1 MKKRTKNKGINLN
14 ITTQLTIG
22 FIVIDLVA
30 MLTLFVGYRSVATI
44 VTVDDP
50 QAYLARFSYQ
60 TMVLFLI
67 ILICTGGVSVTII
80 NLIKKALNE
89 INNASAELALGKT
102 NITLNKLGNNEFG
115 VIINDIQQI
124 IDNIDEQAQIAKEAA
139 EGNMTVTIET
149 KSDEDTLGIALNM
162 MIGNTKNTLR
172 QIKEAANQVSAGAN
186 QVSKASDLLA
196 GGTTEQAAAIQ
207 EITASISDV
216 ADKTVTNA
224 TQATEAEALILNALE
239 KVTKGNSEMQEMVVA
254 MEEINKSSES
264 IYKIIKVIDDI
275 AFQTNILA
283 LNAAVE
289 AARAGVAGKGFAIV
303 AEEVRNLAAKCAEAA
318 SSTTDMIEDSIHK
331 ISVGAKA
338 AKETSYALCEISQV
352 VEQSQAL
359 IVDISQASQNQ
370 KNAIF
375 QIEQAIEQVTD
386 VVQTNSSTSEECAA
400 ASAEL
405 MKQAQKVNRLISN
418 FKLN

>member
-1 MKKRTKNKGINLN
+1 MRRKWRKKESNLSV
-14 ITTQLTIG
+14 ITQLAIG
-22 FIVIDLVA
+22 FVVIDLIS

-60 TMVLFLI
+60 TMVLFI
-67 ILICTGGVSVTII
+67 VMLICTGVISTTII

-102 NITLNKLGNNEFG
+102 NITLNKMGNNEFG

-124 IDNIDEQAQIAKEAA
+124 IDNIDEQAQIAQKAA
-139 EGNMTVTIET
+139 EGDMTVTINS
-149 KSDEDTLGIALNM
+149 KSDEDTLGNALNM
-162 MIGNTKNTLR
+162 MIKNTKITLR
-172 QIKEAANQVSAGAN
+172 QIKEAASQVSAGAN

-207 EITASISDV
+207 EITASIADV
-216 ADKTVTNA
+216 ANKTVINA
-224 TQATEAEALILNALE
+224 TQATEAESLILNALE
-239 KVTKGNSEMQEMVVA
+239 KVTKGNNEMQEMVVA

-318 SSTTDMIEDSIHK
+318 SSTADLIEDSIHK

-338 AKETSYALCEISQV
+338 AKESSYALCEISQV

-359 IVDISQASQNQ
+359 IVDISQASQDQ
-370 KNAIF
+370 KNSIF
-375 QIEQAIEQVTD
+375 QIEQAIEQVSD
-386 VVQTNSSTSEECAA
+386 VVQTNSATSEECAA

-405 MKQAQKVNRLISN
+405 MKQAQRVNRLISN